1 MRVADVMTRDVVTAD
16 VTDSIR
22 EASGQML
29 EHRTGSVVVFKDGD
43 PAGIL
48 TKVDV
53 MRAGH
58 EHDRPLSEIPVYAAA
73 SRPLVTVKPSTTV
86 RAASTRMF
94 DHDIHHLPV
103 AEGLELAGIVTATD
117 LLEAQEDLL
126 EEVHEVDEQREEW
139 ES

>member
-1 MRVADVMTRDVVTAD
+1 MRVADVMTKDVVTAD
-16 VTDSIR
+16 ITDSVR

-29 EHRTGSVVVFKDGD
+29 DHGTGSVVVLKDGD

-48 TKVDV
+48 TKIDV

-73 SRPLVTVKPSTTV
+73 SRPLVTVEESTTV
-86 RAASTRMF
+86 RAASIRMF
-94 DHDIHHLPV
+94 DHGVHHLPV
-103 AEGLELAGIVTATD
+103 ADGIELAGIVTATD
-117 LLEAQEDLL
+117 LLEAQEGLL
-126 EEVHEVDEQREEW
+126 KEVHELEEQREEW

>member
-1 MRVADVMTRDVVTAD
+1 MRVADVMTKDVLTAD
-16 VTDSIR
+16 VKDSVR

-29 EHRTGSVVVFKDGD
+29 EHGTGSVVVLKDGD

-53 MRAGH
+53 MRVGH
-58 EHDRPLSEIPVYAAA
+58 EHDRPLSEIPVYAAT
-73 SRPLVTVKPSTTV
+73 SRPLITVKPSTTV
-86 RAASTRMF
+86 RTASTRMF
-94 DHDIHHLPV
+94 DHGIHHLPV
-103 AEGLELAGIVTATD
+103 AEGLELSGIVTATD

-126 EEVHEVDEQREEW
+126 NEVHELDAQREEW

>member
-1 MRVADVMTRDVVTAD
+1 MRVDEVMTRDVVTAD
-16 VTDSIR
+16 VNDSIR

-29 EHRTGSVVVFKDGD
+29 EHGTGSVVVLKDGD

-73 SRPLVTVKPSTTV
+73 SRPLVTIKPSTTV
-86 RAASTRMF
+86 RTAATRMF
-94 DHDIHHLPV
+94 DNGVHHLPV

-126 EEVHEVDEQREEW
+126 KQSQEYEEQREEW